1 MKTDNEIIKNMELTA
16 SRYSHDALIIRIKEA
31 LKIQRSEIDKDIYE
45 IFARLHGGIHP
56 KCKWCDIHRELRER
70 LVDLP
75 SRDA

>member
-1 MKTDNEIIKNMELTA
+1 MKTDNEIIKDMELIA
-16 SRYSHDALIIRIKEA
+16 SRYDHDALKQRIKQA
-31 LKIQRSEIDKDIYE
+31 LKAQRLEIDKEIYE